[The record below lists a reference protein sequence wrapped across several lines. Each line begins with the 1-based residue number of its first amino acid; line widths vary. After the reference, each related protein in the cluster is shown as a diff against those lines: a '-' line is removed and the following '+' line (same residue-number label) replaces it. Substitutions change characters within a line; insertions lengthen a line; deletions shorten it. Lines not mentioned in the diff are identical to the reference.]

1 MNIPRLEICMP
12 PTLRTSTRVALATFV
27 ACAIPTV
34 FAADSPPAAAPAP
47 VTVIKAGKLIDVTSG
62 RVRNDQ
68 VIIVQGDTISAVGAA
83 GTTAVPAG
91 ANVIDLSDKT
101 VMPGLID
108 THTHVTGDP
117 SLPPYHAYGISV
129 PREALKGARFARD
142 TLLSGVTTIRNV
154 GAPGYTDIAL
164 RDAINDGDV
173 IGPRILASGPALGI
187 TGGHCDSN
195 MLAPQYDERAGGVA
209 DGVDGVRAMVR
220 RNIKYGAD
228 LIKYCGTGGVFSKGT
243 RVGAQQYTAEE
254 VAAIV
259 DEAHMAGRRVAVHAH
274 GAAGI
279 KVALKAGVDTIEHA
293 SLIDDE
299 GLELAKKKGAYLSM
313 DIYNTEYTQTEGPK
327 RGELEEFLR
336 KDREVAQL
344 QRDNFR
350 KAVQMGIKLTMGTD
364 TGVHPHKDAPKQLAY
379 MVQYGMTPMQAIQ
392 AATKVGAEALG
403 IEQTVGQIA
412 PGYSADIVAVTR
424 NPLDDIHSLDNVE
437 FVMKQGTVYKQ

>member
-1 MNIPRLEICMP
+1 MR
-12 PTLRTSTRVALATFV
+12 PTSCLSVRRVFAAFA
-27 ACAIPTV
+27 ACAIPSV
-34 FAADSPPAAAPAP
+34 FAADVPPAVAPEP
-47 VTVIKAGKLIDVTSG
+47 VTVIKAGKLIDVATG

-68 VIIVQGDTISAVGAA
+68 VIVVQGGKVSAVGAA
-83 GTTAVPAG
+83 GVTVVPPG
-91 ANVIDLSDKT
+91 ATVIDLSHKT

-117 SLPPYHAYGISV
+117 TLPPYYGYGISV
-129 PREALKGARFARD
+129 PREALMGARFGRE

-154 GAPGYTDIAL
+154 GASGYSDVAL
-164 RDAINDGDV
+164 RDAINAGDV

-195 MLAPQYDERAGGVA
+195 MLAPEYSERGEGVA
-209 DGVDGVRAMVR
+209 DGVDAVRAMVR
-220 RNIKYGAD
+220 KNVKYGAD
-228 LIKYCGTGGVFSKGT
+228 VIKYCGTGGVFSKGT
-243 RVGAQQYTAEE
+243 RVGAQQYTPDE

-259 DEAHMAGRRVAVHAH
+259 DEAHMHGRKVAVHAH
-274 GAAGI
+274 GANGI

-293 SLIDDE
+293 SLIDQE
-299 GLELAKKKGAYLSM
+299 GLDLAKKNGAFLSM
-313 DIYNTEYTQTEGPK
+313 DILNTEYTQTQGPK

-336 KDREVAQL
+336 KDREVAQA

-403 IEQTVGQIA
+403 IEAEVGQIA
-412 PGYSADIVAVTR
+412 PGYAADIVAVTR
-424 NPLDDIHSLDNVE
+424 DPLADIHAMDDVE

>member
-1 MNIPRLEICMP
+1 MR
-12 PTLRTSTRVALATFV
+12 PTSCLSVRRAFAAFA

-34 FAADSPPAAAPAP
+34 FAADVPPAAVPGP
-47 VTVIKAGKLIDVTSG
+47 VTVIKAGKLIDVATG

-68 VIIVQGDTISAVGAA
+68 VIVVQGGKISAVGAA
-83 GTTAVPAG
+83 GVTVVPPG
-91 ANVIDLSDKT
+91 ATVIDLSDKT

-117 SLPPYHAYGISV
+117 TLPPYYGYGISI
-129 PREALKGARFARD
+129 PREALLGARFGRE

-154 GAPGYTDIAL
+154 GASGYSDVAL
-164 RDAINDGDV
+164 RDAINAGDV

-195 MLAPQYDERAGGVA
+195 MLAPEYNDRGEGVA
-209 DGVDGVRAMVR
+209 DGVDAVRAMVR
-220 RNIKYGAD
+220 KNVKYGAD

-243 RVGAQQYTAEE
+243 RVGAQQYTPEE

-259 DEAHMAGRRVAVHAH
+259 DEAHMHGRKVAVHAH
-274 GAAGI
+274 GANGI

-293 SLIDDE
+293 SLIDQE
-299 GLELAKKKGAYLSM
+299 GLDLAKKTGAFLSM
-313 DIYNTEYTQTEGPK
+313 DILNTEYTQSQGPK

-336 KDREVAQL
+336 KDREVAQA

-350 KAVQMGIKLTMGTD
+350 KAVQMGIRLTMGTD

-403 IEQTVGQIA
+403 IEAEVGQIA
-412 PGYSADIVAVTR
+412 PGYAADIVAVTR
-424 NPLDDIHSLDNVE
+424 DPLADIHAMDDVE

>member
-1 MNIPRLEICMP
+1 MR
-12 PTLRTSTRVALATFV
+12 PTSCLSVRRVFAAFA

-34 FAADSPPAAAPAP
+34 FAADVPPTAAPEP
-47 VTVIKAGKLIDVTSG
+47 VTVIKAGKLIDVATG

-68 VIIVQGDTISAVGAA
+68 VIVVQGGRISAVGAA
-83 GTTAVPAG
+83 GVTVVPPG
-91 ANVIDLSDKT
+91 ATVIDLSHKT
-101 VMPGLID
+101 VLPGLID

-117 SLPPYHAYGISV
+117 TLPPYYGYGISV
-129 PREALKGARFARD
+129 PREALMGARFGRE

-154 GAPGYTDIAL
+154 GASGYSDVAL
-164 RDAINDGDV
+164 RDAINAGDV

-195 MLAPQYDERAGGVA
+195 MLAPEYNERGEGVA
-209 DGVDGVRAMVR
+209 DGVDAVRAMVR
-220 RNIKYGAD
+220 KNVKYGVD
-228 LIKYCGTGGVFSKGT
+228 VIKYCGTGGVFSKGT
-243 RVGAQQYTAEE
+243 RVGAQQYTPEE

-259 DEAHMAGRRVAVHAH
+259 DEAHMHGRKVAVHAH
-274 GAAGI
+274 GANGI

-293 SLIDDE
+293 SLIDQE
-299 GLELAKKKGAYLSM
+299 GLDLAKKNGAFLSM
-313 DIYNTEYTQTEGPK
+313 DILNTEYTQTQGPK
-327 RGELEEFLR
+327 RGEMEEFLR
-336 KDREVAQL
+336 KDREVAQA

-403 IEQTVGQIA
+403 IEAEVGQIA
-412 PGYSADIVAVTR
+412 PGYAADIVAVTR
-424 NPLDDIHSLDNVE
+424 DPLADIHAMDDVE

>member
-1 MNIPRLEICMP
+1 MRL
-12 PTLRTSTRVALATFV
+12 TSCLSVRRAFAAFA

-34 FAADSPPAAAPAP
+34 FAADVPPAAVPEP
-47 VTVIKAGKLIDVTSG
+47 VTVIKAGKLIDVATG

-68 VIIVQGDTISAVGAA
+68 VIVVQGGKISVVGAA
-83 GTTAVPAG
+83 GVTVVPPG
-91 ANVIDLSDKT
+91 ATVIDLSDKT

-117 SLPPYHAYGISV
+117 TLPPYYGYGISV
-129 PREALKGARFARD
+129 PREALMGARFGRE
-142 TLLSGVTTIRNV
+142 TLLAGVTTIRNV
-154 GAPGYTDIAL
+154 GASGYSDIAL
-164 RDAINDGDV
+164 RDAINAGDV

-195 MLAPQYDERAGGVA
+195 MLAPEYNDRGEGVA
-209 DGVDGVRAMVR
+209 DGVDAVRAMVR
-220 RNIKYGAD
+220 KNVKYGAD

-243 RVGAQQYTAEE
+243 RVGAQQYTPEE

-259 DEAHMAGRRVAVHAH
+259 DEAHMHGRKVAVHAH
-274 GAAGI
+274 GANGI

-293 SLIDDE
+293 SLIDQE
-299 GLELAKKKGAYLSM
+299 GLDLAKKTGAFLSM
-313 DIYNTEYTQTEGPK
+313 DILNTEYTQSQGPK

-336 KDREVAQL
+336 KDREVAQA

-364 TGVHPHKDAPKQLAY
+364 TGVHPHRDAPKQLAY

-403 IEQTVGQIA
+403 IEAEVGQIA
-412 PGYSADIVAVTR
+412 PGYAADIVAVTR
-424 NPLDDIHSLDNVE
+424 DPLADIHAMDDVE

>member
-1 MNIPRLEICMP
+1 MPSALRLSVRHVFI
-12 PTLRTSTRVALATFV
+12 AFV
-27 ACAIPTV
+27 ACAIPTA
-34 FAADSPPAAAPAP
+34 FAADAPPTATPEP
-47 VTVIKAGKLIDVTSG
+47 VTVIKAGKLIDVASG

-68 VIIVQGDTISAVGAA
+68 VIVVQGGKISAVGAV
-83 GTTAVPAG
+83 GVTLVPPG
-91 ANVIDLSDKT
+91 ATVIDLSSKT
-101 VMPGLID
+101 VLPGLID

-117 SLPPYHAYGISV
+117 TTPPYYEYGISI

-154 GAPGYTDIAL
+154 GASGYSDIAL
-164 RDAINDGDV
+164 RDAINAGDV
-173 IGPRILASGPALGI
+173 IGPRMLASGPAIGS

-195 MLAPQYDERAGGVA
+195 MLAPEYDEHAEGVA
-209 DGVDGVRAMVR
+209 DGVVAVRAMVR

-228 LIKYCGTGGVFSKGT
+228 VIKYCGTGGVFSKGDT
-243 RVGAQQYTAEE
+243 PGAQQYTAEE

-299 GLELAKKKGAYLSM
+299 GLELAKKNGAWLSM
-313 DIYNTEYTQTEGPK
+313 DIYNTEYTQAEGPK

-336 KDREVAQL
+336 KDREVAQA

-350 KAVQMGIKLTMGTD
+350 KAVQKGIKLTMGTD
-364 TGVHPHKDAPKQLAY
+364 TGVFPHADAPKQLAY

-403 IEQTVGQIA
+403 IEQTTGQIA

-424 NPLDDIHSLDNVE
+424 NPLDDIHAMDSIE

>member
-1 MNIPRLEICMP
+1 MRL
-12 PTLRTSTRVALATFV
+12 TSCLAVRRVFAAFA

-34 FAADSPPAAAPAP
+34 FAADVPPAAAPEP
-47 VTVIKAGKLIDVTSG
+47 VTVIKAGRLVDVATG

-68 VIIVQGDTISAVGAA
+68 VIVVQGGRISAVGAA
-83 GTTAVPAG
+83 GVTVVPPG
-91 ANVIDLSDKT
+91 ATVIDLSHKT

-117 SLPPYHAYGISV
+117 TLPPYYGYGISV
-129 PREALKGARFARD
+129 PREALKGARFGRE

-154 GAPGYTDIAL
+154 GAGGYSDIAL
-164 RDAINDGDV
+164 RDAINAGDV

-195 MLAPQYDERAGGVA
+195 MLAPEYNDRGEGVA
-209 DGVDGVRAMVR
+209 DGVDAVRAMVR
-220 RNIKYGAD
+220 RNVKYGAD
-228 LIKYCGTGGVFSKGT
+228 VIKYCGTGGVFSKGT
-243 RVGAQQYTAEE
+243 RVGAQQYTPEE

-259 DEAHMAGRRVAVHAH
+259 DEAHMHGRKVAVHAH
-274 GAAGI
+274 GANGI

-293 SLIDDE
+293 SLIDQE
-299 GLELAKKKGAYLSM
+299 GLDLAKQTGAFLSM
-313 DIYNTEYTQTEGPK
+313 DILNTEYTQAEGPR

-336 KDREVAQL
+336 KDREVAQA

-403 IEQTVGQIA
+403 IEAEVGQVA

-424 NPLDDIHSLDNVE
+424 DPLTDIHALDAVE
-437 FVMKQGTVYKQ
+437 FVMRQGTVYKQ

>member
-1 MNIPRLEICMP
+1 MP
-12 PTLRTSTRVALATFV
+12 STLRLSARHAFLACV

-34 FAADSPPAAAPAP
+34 FAADVPAATTPEP
-47 VTVIKAGKLIDVTSG
+47 VTVIKAGKLIDVATG
-62 RVRNDQ
+62 RVRSDQ
-68 VIIVQGDTISAVGAA
+68 VIVVQGGKINAVGAA
-83 GTTAVPAG
+83 GATVVPPG
-91 ANVIDLSDKT
+91 ATVIDLSNKT
-101 VMPGLID
+101 VLPGLID

-117 SLPPYHAYGISV
+117 TTPPYHGYGISI

-154 GAPGYTDIAL
+154 GAAGYSDIAL
-164 RDAINDGDV
+164 RDAINAGDV
-173 IGPRILASGPALGI
+173 IGPRMLASGPAIGI

-195 MLAPQYDERAGGVA
+195 MLAPQYDERSEGVA
-209 DGVDGVRAMVR
+209 DGVEAVRAMVR
-220 RNIKYGAD
+220 KNIKYGAD
-228 LIKYCGTGGVFSKGT
+228 VIKYCGTGGVFSKGDT
-243 RVGAQQYTAEE
+243 PGAQQYTAEE

-299 GLELAKKKGAYLSM
+299 GLELAKKNGAWLSM
-313 DIYNTEYTQTEGPK
+313 DIYNTEYTQTAGPK

-336 KDREVAQL
+336 KDREVAQA

-350 KAVQMGIKLTMGTD
+350 KAVQKGVKLTMGTD
-364 TGVHPHKDAPKQLAY
+364 TGVFPHADAPKQLAY

-403 IEQTVGQIA
+403 IEQTTGQIA
-412 PGYSADIVAVTR
+412 PGYAADIVAVTR
-424 NPLDDIHSLDNVE
+424 NPLDDIHAMDNVE

>member
-1 MNIPRLEICMP
+1 MRPIPCLSVR
-12 PTLRTSTRVALATFV
+12 RVFAAFA
-27 ACAIPTV
+27 ACAVPTV
-34 FAADSPPAAAPAP
+34 FAADVPPAAVPEP
-47 VTVIKAGKLIDVTSG
+47 VTVIKAGKLIDVAAG

-68 VIIVQGDTISAVGAA
+68 VIVVQGGKISAVGAA
-83 GTTAVPAG
+83 GVTVVPPG
-91 ANVIDLSDKT
+91 ATVIDLSHKT

-117 SLPPYHAYGISV
+117 TLPPYYGYGISI
-129 PREALKGARFARD
+129 PREALLGARFGRE

-154 GAPGYTDIAL
+154 GASGYSDVAL
-164 RDAINDGDV
+164 RDAINAGDV

-195 MLAPQYDERAGGVA
+195 MLAPEYNDRGEGVA
-209 DGVDGVRAMVR
+209 DGVDAVRAMVR
-220 RNIKYGAD
+220 KNVKYGAD

-243 RVGAQQYTAEE
+243 RVGAQQYTPEE

-259 DEAHMAGRRVAVHAH
+259 DEAHMHGRKVAVHAH
-274 GAAGI
+274 GANGI

-293 SLIDDE
+293 SLIDQE
-299 GLELAKKKGAYLSM
+299 GLDLAKKTGAFLSM
-313 DIYNTEYTQTEGPK
+313 DILNTEYTQSQGPK

-336 KDREVAQL
+336 KDREVAQA

-350 KAVQMGIKLTMGTD
+350 KAVQMDIKLTMGTD

-403 IEQTVGQIA
+403 IEAEVGQIA
-412 PGYSADIVAVTR
+412 PGYAADIVAVTR
-424 NPLDDIHSLDNVE
+424 DPLADIHAMDDVE

>member
-1 MNIPRLEICMP
+1 MP
-12 PTLRTSTRVALATFV
+12 STLRLSIRRVFAAV
-27 ACAIPTV
+27 AACAIPAV
-34 FAADSPPAAAPAP
+34 FAADVPPAAAPEP
-47 VTVIKAGKLIDVTSG
+47 VTVIKAGKLIDVASG

-68 VIIVQGDTISAVGAA
+68 VIIVQGGKISAVGAA
-83 GTTAVPAG
+83 GVTAVPPG
-91 ANVIDLSDKT
+91 ATVIDLSSKT
-101 VMPGLID
+101 VLPGLID

-117 SLPPYHAYGISV
+117 TLPPYYGYGISV
-129 PREALKGARFARD
+129 PREALMGARFGRE

-154 GAPGYTDIAL
+154 GAGGYSDVAL
-164 RDAINDGDV
+164 RDAINAGDV

-195 MLAPQYDERAGGVA
+195 LLAPEYNDRGDGVA
-209 DGVDGVRAMVR
+209 DGVDAVRAMVR
-220 RNIKYGAD
+220 RNVKYGVD
-228 LIKYCGTGGVFSKGT
+228 VIKYCGTGGVFSKGT
-243 RVGAQQYTAEE
+243 RVGAQQYTPEE

-259 DEAHMAGRRVAVHAH
+259 DEAHMHGRKVAVHAH
-274 GAAGI
+274 GANGI

-293 SLIDDE
+293 SLIDQE
-299 GLELAKKKGAYLSM
+299 GLDLAKKTGAFLSM
-313 DIYNTEYTQTEGPK
+313 DIFNTEYTQSEGPK
-327 RGELEEFLR
+327 RGEMEEFLR
-336 KDREVAQL
+336 KDREVAQA

-403 IEQTVGQIA
+403 IEAEVGQVA

-424 NPLDDIHSLDNVE
+424 DPLTDIHALDAVE